1 MAVVRDDQQF
11 IDTAQQAT
19 RVIDIGGGGGGGG
32 LTDAELR
39 ATPVPVSGTVTATP
53 PASVERVTAIARVA
67 TATTT
72 AITAG
77 KKSYS
82 VAVVTAASVASPT
95 LDGVAL
101 PAGVTI
107 SFTSP
112 DNDTLEA
119 ASLVTVSGDD
129 VIVTSVT

>member
-39 ATPVPVSGTVTATP
+39 ATPVPVAGTVTATP